1 MLTQNTCSA
10 GFDQT
15 SSMIW
20 KLELA
25 TDIQTEII
33 TFDKTTF
40 CVQWTPKWKTPTKT
54 QNGLCLRSLNVL
66 SLYLTLYSEIT
77 YMYIAERKTA
87 VKRKGAEES
96 TLLSGS
102 RMVIV

>member
-1 MLTQNTCSA
+1 MLTQNTCSPD
-10 GFDQT
+10 FDQT
-15 SSMIW
+15 GSMIW

-25 TDIQTEII
+25 TDIQTEIV

-40 CVQWTPKWKTPTKT
+40 CVQGTPKWKTPT
-54 QNGLCLRSLNVL
+54 
-66 SLYLTLYSEIT
+66 
-77 YMYIAERKTA
+77 

-102 RMVIV
+102 RMVIA